1 MRTPIQLP
9 PPPDRDPYSDPL
21 VLALIAEVA
30 EHGQRTSVASVLAR
44 AGVSE
49 EEFARRYD
57 SLEDFA
63 VEAYEQFI
71 IALERRIG
79 IAFNSQAEWRDSL
92 RAAAYEMA
100 DFMEEDPKLV
110 RIGMIEVLRMKSE
123 IARVRREELFGFFGE
138 LIDRGRD
145 EPGAQVGDGQVAAMF
160 AIGSIMQLLT
170 HRLQEGA
177 PIEPHATVPEMMYA
191 VVRTYL
197 GEEIAREELSLPR
210 PPAPDDGD
218 AQERSGIPS

>member
-1 MRTPIQLP
+1 MRLPINLP

-21 VLALIAEVA
+21 ILALIAEVA
-30 EHGQRTSVASVLAR
+30 EHGQKASVDNVLAR
-44 AGVSE
+44 AGVSQ
-49 EEFARRYD
+49 EEFAGRYD

-63 VEAYEQFI
+63 VESYQLFI
-71 IALERRIG
+71 VSLERRIG
-79 IAFNSQAEWRDSL
+79 IAFNSQDEWRDSL

-110 RIGMIEVLRMKSE
+110 RLGMIEVLRMKSE
-123 IARVRREELFGFFGE
+123 IARVRREELFSFFSE

-145 EPGAQVGDGQVAAMF
+145 EPGAQVGDGKVAAMF

-177 PIEPHATVPEMMYA
+177 AIEPHATVPEMMYA

-197 GEEIAREELSLPR
+197 GEEIAREELTLRR
-210 PPAPDDGD
+210 PPVPG
-218 AQERSGIPS
+218 GGPS